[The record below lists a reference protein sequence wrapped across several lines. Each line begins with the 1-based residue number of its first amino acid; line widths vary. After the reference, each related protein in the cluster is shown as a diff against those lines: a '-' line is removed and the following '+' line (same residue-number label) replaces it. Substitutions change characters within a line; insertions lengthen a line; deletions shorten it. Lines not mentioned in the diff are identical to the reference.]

1 MSAAAH
7 EAFSQSPLRVDVNL
21 FPACAHPPQLLA
33 HDRSGRRIDEVEF
46 HPGRHVLA

>member
-7 EAFSQSPLRVDVNL
+7 EAFSQSPLQVDVNL
-21 FPACAHPPQLLA
+21 FPACAHPLQLLA

-46 HPGRHVLA
+46 HPNHHVLT